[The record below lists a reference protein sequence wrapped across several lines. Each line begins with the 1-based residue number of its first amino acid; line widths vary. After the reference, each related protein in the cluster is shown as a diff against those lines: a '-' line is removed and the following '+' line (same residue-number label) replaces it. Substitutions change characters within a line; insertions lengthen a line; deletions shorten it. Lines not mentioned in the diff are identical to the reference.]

1 MATVDAFDRVAE
13 FLDELEDMPLE
24 ILDVRLKDI
33 EKDIFSLFKRVER
46 LHSLSTDFQR
56 VDLSED
62 IYALLRMLKN
72 RKKVVK
78 SFPLLS
84 RAAGLL

>member
-1 MATVDAFDRVAE
+1 MASTDAFDNVAE

-24 ILDVRLKDI
+24 LLDTRLKDI
-33 EKDIFSLFKRVER
+33 EKDIFALFKRVER
-46 LHSLSTDFQR
+46 LHSLSPNFQR

-62 IYALLRMLKN
+62 IYALLRMIKN
-72 RKKVVK
+72 RKKVVR

-84 RAAGLL
+84 RAAGLF